1 MLFLY
6 GSIWDLFLSVL
17 CVIKKLFF
25 LTKPFLA
32 VFIGILAFP
41 HNVCIAIMTWVV
53 ASSVS
58 VACHHH
64 IASLPVALLHLQYV
78 LKGRP
83 PLLLFF
89 RISLSFLW
97 GSGCDI
103 WEKILLIHFR
113 FQKGL
118 ISRWDFNLRK
128 SCLHQ
133 MLGNMLCRKRYGMR
147 VEDPG

>member
-1 MLFLY
+1 MGFI
-6 GSIWDLFLSVL
+6 SK
-17 CVIKKLFF
+17 CAMCNKKNLFF

-78 LKGRP
+78 LKGRTSLVAVLQNFLIF
-83 PLLLFF
+83 PLGIRL
-89 RISLSFLW
+89 
-97 GSGCDI
+97 
-103 WEKILLIHFR
+103 
-113 FQKGL
+113 
-118 ISRWDFNLRK
+118 
-128 SCLHQ
+128 
-133 MLGNMLCRKRYGMR
+133 
-147 VEDPG
+147 